1 MNGDDTNLD
10 KNAQDSNNDGLPA
23 KGRSFDPMFAQS
35 WQKPQ
40 KPKDEKSKT
49 PQQPP
54 AKPQQPKPSFAPASD
69 ETAEDLLFSTNAS
82 VVDPMKGESPFD
94 PTGRSE
100 WPGRSMTPDE
110 MGVPVPAEPGFMQA
124 DDELGIDSE
133 QELELIDSTSD
144 ANTSEASN
152 DGEEIVLE
160 DESNETEDVVLED
173 EQSVHEAADAVAQGD
188 DDLLSGEVFVLDEGE
203 PAEGQ
208 EGGQAFGEQQD
219 SDAEQPIEEDTEAEQ
234 QPEAEEGWEPLDAAA
249 QGLEIEAEDNVDD
262 TQAEDA
268 AESEDQAIEFED
280 DAVAQD
286 EFAST
291 EEQGEFDSELQGEEV
306 AAPVMVA
313 EAPRR
318 TGRILRFAARLA
330 AAAILVG
337 GGAVVVVHPEW
348 VGLTL
353 EPELV
358 ERVQVAR
365 PNVSPRTPKP
375 IPQVAQIDKP
385 AAPAVEP
392 APAPMETPVAQPVA
406 VEPTPVEPQ
415 PVAQPEVTPVAQP
428 EVAPQPM
435 TENPIASA
443 NLPRYL
449 PAGESLWVGE
459 FDGGTRAT
467 AEWASVTPGS
477 KAFAQLQNGNFFI
490 GSVKAVAQDAITL
503 SVKQGEV
510 FLAREEIKRVTTL
523 DSRDY
528 ADLQRATQGF
538 LKLSNDNRLVGE
550 ILQSVGDDHYVIQ
563 MHSDRIVVP
572 RSAVQQVVERQGA
585 EGVRFG
591 TVGDEEQWLRGVAE
605 RQLESQR
612 VGGKQTSEPKK
623 PQQTQSKAP
632 TGAR

>member
-1 MNGDDTNLD
+1 LTGDDEIVL
-10 KNAQDSNNDGLPA
+10 
-23 KGRSFDPMFAQS
+23 
-35 WQKPQ
+35 
-40 KPKDEKSKT
+40 E
-49 PQQPP
+49 
-54 AKPQQPKPSFAPASD
+54 
-69 ETAEDLLFSTNAS
+69 E
-82 VVDPMKGESPFD
+82 ESLE
-94 PTGRSE
+94 SE
-100 WPGRSMTPDE
+100 ESHG
-110 MGVPVPAEPGFMQA
+110 
-124 DDELGIDSE
+124 
-133 QELELIDSTSD
+133 
-144 ANTSEASN
+144 
-152 DGEEIVLE
+152 GEEIVLE
-160 DESNETEDVVLED
+160 DE
-173 EQSVHEAADAVAQGD
+173 QSVAEAADAVAQGD
-188 DDLLSGEVFVLDEGE
+188 EDLLAGEVFVLDEGE
-203 PAEGQ
+203 EAEEALGAP
-208 EGGQAFGEQQD
+208 AFGEQ
-219 SDAEQPIEEDTEAEQ
+219 SDGEVEASSEDAAEAEQ
-234 QPEAEEGWEPLDAAA
+234 EPEVEEGWEPLDAAA
-249 QGLEIEAEDNVDD
+249 QGLEIEAEDNVEEPQTDD
-262 TQAEDA
+262 V
-268 AESEDQAIEFED
+268 AESDDEEIEFED
-280 DAVAQD
+280 DALPQD

-291 EEQGEFDSELQGEEV
+291 EEQGEFDSEMEGEEV
-306 AAPVMVA
+306 AAPVLVT

-318 TGRILRFAARLA
+318 TLRNLRFAARLA

-375 IPQVAQIDKP
+375 ILQVAQVDKP

-392 APAPMETPVAQPVA
+392 APAQVETPVAQPVA

-415 PVAQPEVTPVAQP
+415 PVVQPEVTPVTQP
-428 EVAPQPM
+428 EVAPQPT
-435 TENPIASA
+435 TENPVASA

-612 VGGKQTSEPKK
+612 VGGKQATQPK
-623 PQQTQSKAP
+623 QSQSKAP
-632 TGAR
+632 AGAR

>member
-23 KGRSFDPMFAQS
+23 KGRTFDPMFAQS

-49 PQQPP
+49 PQPP
-54 AKPQQPKPSFAPASD
+54 SAKPQQPMQSFEPASD
-69 ETAEDLLFSTNAS
+69 ETAEDMLFSTNAS

-100 WPGRSMTPDE
+100 WPGRGMTPDE

-133 QELELIDSTSD
+133 QELELIDSSPN

-160 DESNETEDVVLED
+160 DDSHETEDVVLED

-203 PAEGQ
+203 PVEAQ
-208 EGGQAFGEQQD
+208 EGGYAFGEQQD
-219 SDAEQPIEEDTEAEQ
+219 GDAEAQSEDNTEAEQ
-234 QPEAEEGWEPLDAAA
+234 EPEAEEGWEPLDAAA
-249 QGLEIEAEDNVDD
+249 QGLEIEAEDNAEAISDD
-262 TQAEDA
+262 AEL
-268 AESEDQAIEFED
+268 SEDQAIEFEE
-280 DAVAQD
+280 DAVTQD

-291 EEQGEFDSELQGEEV
+291 EEQAEFDSELQGEEA
-306 AAPVMVA
+306 AAPLMVA

-365 PNVSPRTPKP
+365 PNVNPRTPKP
-375 IPQVAQIDKP
+375 IPQVAQIEKP

-392 APAPMETPVAQPVA
+392 APLQQNTPVVQPVA
-406 VEPTPVEPQ
+406 IEPTPV
-415 PVAQPEVTPVAQP
+415 VQPEVTPVVQP
-428 EVAPQPM
+428 EAAPQPT

-449 PAGESLWVGE
+449 PAGENLWVGE
-459 FDGGTRAT
+459 FDGGSRAT

-612 VGGKQTSEPKK
+612 VGGKQTNEPKK
-623 PQQTQSKAP
+623 LQQTQSKAP

>member
-10 KNAQDSNNDGLPA
+10 KNAQDSNHDGLPA
-23 KGRSFDPMFAQS
+23 TGRSFDPMFAQS

-40 KPKDEKSKT
+40 KPKDDKSKT
-49 PQQPP
+49 PAPQ
-54 AKPQQPKPSFAPASD
+54 ASTPQQPTKNVPPVSD
-69 ETAEDLLFSTNAS
+69 ETAEDMLFSTS
-82 VVDPMKGESPFD
+82 GGVMDPMKGESPFD
-94 PTGRSE
+94 PTGRSQ
-100 WPGRSMTPDE
+100 WPGRGMTPDE
-110 MGVPVPAEPGFMQA
+110 MGVAVPGEPGYMQA

-133 QELELIDSTSD
+133 QELELIDSTPNGKSND
-144 ANTSEASN
+144 ASN

-160 DESNETEDVVLED
+160 DDAHETEDVVLED

-219 SDAEQPIEEDTEAEQ
+219 SDAEQPSEENTEAE
-234 QPEAEEGWEPLDAAA
+234 QPEAEEGWEPIDAAA
-249 QGLEIEAEDNVDD
+249 QGLEIEAEDNVDE
-262 TQAEDA
+262 TQAADA
-268 AESEDQAIEFED
+268 EQSEDQAIEFED

-313 EAPRR
+313 VAPRR

-365 PNVSPRTPKP
+365 PNVNPRTPKP
-375 IPQVAQIDKP
+375 IPQVAQVDKP

-392 APAPMETPVAQPVA
+392 APVQQNMPVAQPVA
-406 VEPTPVEPQ
+406 VEPTPVEPT
-415 PVAQPEVTPVAQP
+415 PVAQPEVTPVTQP

-612 VGGKQTSEPKK
+612 VGGKQTTQPKQT
-623 PQQTQSKAP
+623 QQTQSKAP

>member
-23 KGRSFDPMFAQS
+23 KGRTFDPMFAQS

-49 PQQPP
+49 PQPP
-54 AKPQQPKPSFAPASD
+54 SAKPQQPMQSFDPASD
-69 ETAEDLLFSTNAS
+69 ETAEDMLFSTNAS
-82 VVDPMKGESPFD
+82 VVDPMKGESPFN

-100 WPGRSMTPDE
+100 WPGRGMTPDE

-133 QELELIDSTSD
+133 QELELIDSSSD

-160 DESNETEDVVLED
+160 DDSHETEDVVLED

-203 PAEGQ
+203 PVEAQ
-208 EGGQAFGEQQD
+208 EGGYAFGEQQD
-219 SDAEQPIEEDTEAEQ
+219 GDAEAQSEDNMEAEQ

-249 QGLEIEAEDNVDD
+249 QGLEIEAEDN
-262 TQAEDA
+262 AEL
-268 AESEDQAIEFED
+268 SEDQAIEFEE
-280 DAVAQD
+280 DAVTQD

-291 EEQGEFDSELQGEEV
+291 EEQAEFDSELQGEEA
-306 AAPVMVA
+306 AAPLMVA

-318 TGRILRFAARLA
+318 TGRILRFATRLA

-365 PNVSPRTPKP
+365 PNVNPRTPKP
-375 IPQVAQIDKP
+375 IPQVAQVEKP

-392 APAPMETPVAQPVA
+392 APAQQNTPVAQPVA
-406 VEPTPVEPQ
+406 IEPTPV
-415 PVAQPEVTPVAQP
+415 VQPEVTPVVQP
-428 EVAPQPM
+428 EAAPQPT

-459 FDGGTRAT
+459 FDGGSRAT

-612 VGGKQTSEPKK
+612 VGGKQTTQPKK